1 MYYLLLK
8 IFRRIKWVYNWYLV
22 KYNAIHWRNFH
33 SYGKDIIINGKC
45 SITGYQNIHVGN
57 NVHFGDNSRIRG
69 EGGLYIGDNTHISR
83 NLVLYTVNHQ
93 FEGGRLPYDEEHIC
107 KEVRIGKNV
116 WIGMNVIILPGSNIG
131 DGAIIGAGTVISGT
145 VPPLSIAV
153 GGKFRLIG
161 KRNEDR
167 YWSLESAKKY
177 GEIDGRE
184 YNVNS

>member
-1 MYYLLLK
+1 MK
-8 IFRRIKWVYNWYLV
+8 C
-22 KYNAIHWRNFH
+22 NAIHWRNFQ

-45 SITGYQNIHVGN
+45 SITGYRNIHVGN
-57 NVHFGDNSRIRG
+57 NVHFGNNSRIRG

-93 FEGGRLPYDEEHIC
+93 FEGSRLPYDEEHIS

-116 WIGMNVIILPGSNIG
+116 WIGMNVIILPGSTIG

-153 GGKFRLIG
+153 GSKFRVIG
-161 KRNEDR
+161 KRNEDK
-167 YWSLESAKKY
+167 YWALESANKY